1 MFIAKNGEMIRIN
14 KVKSLKF
21 FVFIITLSLLVI
33 SGCILNSPYRSSE
46 SGKNVFYTTF
56 SEPPKHLDPAISYS
70 SNEYVFIGQIYEPPL
85 QYHYLKRP
93 FELIPLTLED
103 VPSPQYFDKKGNR
116 LPQNITPDKVHRTVY
131 ELRIKKGI
139 MYQPHPAFARSK
151 EGERLYHK
159 LSENDVED
167 VKEIKHFQE
176 TGTRELIADDYIYQ
190 IKRLADP
197 MLHSPILSIL
207 GKYILGLE
215 EYAKN
220 LNKEIEEIRKQRKE
234 KAGAGYNQQ
243 LDERLNPIQL
253 DMNKYPFPG
262 AEKVDSH
269 TFRIVLKTK
278 YPQFLYW
285 LAMPFFAPMPEEAIQ
300 FYKQGVLADKNI
312 TIDRFPVGTGAYRM
326 ETFNPNMEI
335 ALTKNENFHGE
346 TFPSEGE
353 DADEEA
359 DKRGDEAMGLLDDA
373 GKTLPFIEK
382 IVFKLEKEAIPLWN
396 KFLQGYYDS
405 SGISSDSFDQAIKFD
420 PQGSTG
426 LTDFL
431 KEKEIQLS
439 TSVRPSTYYFGFNM
453 LDDVIGGYSEEN
465 QKLRQAISIAINY
478 EEYIEIFNNGRG
490 IPAMS
495 PLPSGIFGYLEGES
509 GINPYVYD
517 WDTDKKTPVRKP
529 IEYAQQLM
537 EEAGYL
543 GGRDKNGKPLV
554 ITFDNSWTGVGSQP
568 LINWYVKRLK
578 LLGIQLE
585 NRTTDY
591 NRFQDKMRKGNFQM
605 FSWGWNADYP
615 DPENFF
621 FLLVGD
627 NSKVKHLG
635 ENAANYENDEFDA
648 LFRVMENMD
657 NSPKRLEITR
667 RMIDILQKDAPWAWG
682 FHPVAFGLRHGW
694 VGNSKPNQMANNSM
708 KYIKIDPI
716 KREEKRREW
725 NNPNLWPVAIT
736 IALLVIGSLP
746 AVISVRRRNKGR

>member
-1 MFIAKNGEMIRIN
+1 MIR
-14 KVKSLKF
+14 KELVVL
-21 FVFIITLSLLVI
+21 TLLSLFLL

-46 SGKNVFYTTF
+46 SGENTFYTTF

-70 SNEYVFIGQIYEPPL
+70 SNEYVLIGQIYEPPL

-93 FELIPLTLED
+93 FELIPLTLES
-103 VPSPQYFDKKGNR
+103 VPSPQYFDKKGHR
-116 LPQNITPDKVHRTVY
+116 LPQNISPDKVHRTVY

-139 MYQPHPAFARSK
+139 MYQPHPAFARDE
-151 EGERLYHK
+151 EGKLRYHK
-159 LSENDVED
+159 LSENDVKD
-167 VKEIKHFQE
+167 VREIKHFQK
-176 TGTRELIADDYIYQ
+176 TGTSELLADDYIYQ

-197 MLHSPILSIL
+197 MVHSPILSIL

-215 EYAKN
+215 EYARS

-234 KAGAGYNQQ
+234 EAGAGYNQQ
-243 LDERLNPIQL
+243 TDERLNPIQL

-262 AEKVDSH
+262 AEKIDSH

-285 LAMPFFAPMPEEAIQ
+285 LAMPFFAPMPEEAIH
-300 FYKQGVLADKNI
+300 FYKQGVLAGKNI
-312 TIDRFPVGTGAYRM
+312 TIDRFPVGTGAYRL
-326 ETFNPNMEI
+326 ETFSPTNMEI
-335 ALTKNENFHGE
+335 ALKRNENFHGE
-346 TFPSEGE
+346 TFPSVGE
-353 DADEEA
+353 EADEEA

-373 GKTLPFIEK
+373 GKALPFIER
-382 IVFKLEKEAIPLWN
+382 IVFKLEKEAIPTWN

-420 PQGSTG
+420 PQGSAG

-439 TSVRPSTYYFGFNM
+439 TSVRPSIYYFGFNM

-495 PLPSGIFGYLEGES
+495 PLPPGIFGYHEGEA
-509 GINPYVYD
+509 GINPYVYNWGSD
-517 WDTDKKTPVRKP
+517 RKAPVRKSN
-529 IEYAQQLM
+529 EYARQLM
-537 EEAGYL
+537 EQAGYP
-543 GGRDKNGKPLV
+543 GGRDKDGKPLV
-554 ITFDNSWTGVGSQP
+554 ITFDNAWKDIGSRPMISWYTKQ
-568 LINWYVKRLK
+568 LD
-578 LLGIQLE
+578 LLGIKLQ

-591 NRFQDKMRKGNFQM
+591 NRFQDKMRKGNFQI

-635 ENAANYENDEFDA
+635 ENAANYENNEFDA

-657 NSPKRLEITR
+657 NSPKRLEIIR
-667 RMIDILQKDAPWAWG
+667 RMIGILQKDSPWAWG
-682 FHPVAFGLRHGW
+682 FHPVAFGLRHEW

-716 KREEKRREW
+716 IREEKRREW
-725 NNPNLWPVAIT
+725 NSPNIWPVVIVA
-736 IALLVIGSLP
+736 ALLIVGSLP
-746 AVISVRRRNKGR
+746 GVFSLRRKNRGK

>member
-1 MFIAKNGEMIRIN
+1 MQPYKNI
-14 KVKSLKF
+14 LF
-21 FVFIITLSLLVI
+21 LLLLSLFLLA
-33 SGCILNSPYRSSE
+33 GCILNNPYRSSD
-46 SGKNVFYTTF
+46 SGKNIFYTTF

-70 SNEYVFIGQIYEPPL
+70 SNEYVLIGQIYEPPL

-93 FELIPLTLED
+93 FELIPLTLES
-103 VPSPQYFDKKGNR
+103 VPHPQYFDKKGQR
-116 LPQNITPDKVHRTVY
+116 LPQNVSPDKVHRTVY

-139 MYQPHPAFARSK
+139 MYQPHPAFARDE
-151 EGERLYHK
+151 EGELLYYN
-159 LSENDVED
+159 LIENDV
-167 VKEIKHFQE
+167 KGMSEIKHFQK
-176 TGTRELIADDYIYQ
+176 TGTRELLVDDYIYQ

-197 MLHSPILSIL
+197 MVHSPILSIL

-215 EYAKN
+215 EYARS
-220 LNKEIEEIRKQRKE
+220 LNKEIEEIRTQRKE

-243 LDERLNPIQL
+243 LDERFNPILL
-253 DMNKYPFPG
+253 DMDKYPFPG
-262 AEKVDSH
+262 AEKIDSH

-312 TIDRFPVGTGAYRM
+312 TIDRFPVGTGAYRL
-326 ETFNPNMEI
+326 ETFSPTNMEI
-335 ALTKNENFHGE
+335 ALKRNENFHGE

-353 DADEEA
+353 DADEETE
-359 DKRGDEAMGLLDDA
+359 KRGDKAMGLLDDA
-373 GKTLPFIEK
+373 GKALPFIER
-382 IVFKLEKEAIPLWN
+382 IVFKLEKEAIPTWN

-420 PQGSTG
+420 PQGAAG

-439 TSVRPSTYYFGFNM
+439 TSVRPSIYYFGFNM
-453 LDDVIGGYSEEN
+453 LDDVIGGYSEKN
-465 QKLRQAISIAINY
+465 KKLRQAISIAFNY

-495 PLPSGIFGYLEGES
+495 PLPPGIFGYLEGEP
-509 GINPYVYD
+509 GINPYVYR
-517 WDTDKKTPVRKP
+517 WDSDKKTTVRKS
-529 IEYAQQLM
+529 IEYAKQLM
-537 EEAGYL
+537 VEAGYP
-543 GGRDKNGKPLV
+543 GGRNKDGKPLV

-568 LINWYVKRLK
+568 LISWYVKKFK

-591 NRFQDKMRKGNFQM
+591 NRFQDKMRNGNFQM

-621 FLLVGD
+621 FLLVGA

-635 ENAANYENDEFDA
+635 ENAANYESDEFDA

-657 NSPKRLEITR
+657 NSPKRLEIIR
-667 RMIDILQKDAPWAWG
+667 RMIGILQEDSPWAWG
-682 FHPVAFGLRHGW
+682 FHPVAFGLRHEW

-708 KYIKIDPI
+708 KYIKIDSI
-716 KREEKRREW
+716 IREEKRREW
-725 NNPNLWPVAIT
+725 NSSNIWPVVIVV
-736 IALLVIGSLP
+736 ALLIVGSLP
-746 AVISVRRRNKGR
+746 GVFSLRRKNRGK